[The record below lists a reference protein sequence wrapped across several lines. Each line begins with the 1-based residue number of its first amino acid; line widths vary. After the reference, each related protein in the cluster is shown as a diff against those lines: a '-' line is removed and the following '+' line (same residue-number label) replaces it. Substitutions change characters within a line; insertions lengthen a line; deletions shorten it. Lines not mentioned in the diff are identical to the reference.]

1 MKTANIFDIPHLRPL
16 GRFHEDSARAAGTLP
31 LLWACSGWEVRFT
44 GSALEVLLEADDQGK
59 EPWIA
64 VDVNGA
70 PLIRTPAVRGQS
82 VLPLF
87 QGMTP
92 GAVKHVRFWKDTQ
105 PMGQDGDPAHRLW
118 VRGLRWEGGEFLPL
132 PEPACRLEFI
142 GDSLTSAEGAAG
154 AREETDWTGAIFS
167 ASRGWAW
174 QTADLLGGECR
185 IVSQSG
191 WGLRSG
197 WDNNPHHALPEFY
210 GQVCGTAPGGRALGA
225 LEPYDFAS
233 WRPDA
238 VLVNLGTNDAGAM
251 NNPPWWDMAGRR
263 FQQTWQ
269 ELDLLG
275 EAAVSFLKLLHEKN
289 PGAALVW
296 AYGMLGDPLRAC
308 LEGAVARFRREAGA
322 AAAWYLPLPAVSE
335 ATMGARMHPGPLC
348 HRQAAE
354 TAADFLRNRLP
365 AKFPCV
371 R

>member
-1 MKTANIFDIPHLRPL
+1 MRSAGIFEIPHLRPL
-16 GRFHEDSARAAGTLP
+16 GRFHEELARRAGVLP
-31 LLWACSGWEVRFT
+31 LFWSGSGLELAFT
-44 GSALEVLLEADDQGK
+44 GRSLRLTLEADYQFM
-59 EPWIA
+59 EPW
-64 VDVNGA
+64 VSVSVNGA
-70 PLIRTPAVRGQS
+70 PLIRTPLARGRQE
-82 VLPLF
+82 LCLF
-87 QGMTP
+87 QGMSEGP
-92 GAVKHVRFWKDTQ
+92 LKRVRVLKETQ
-105 PMGQDGDPAHRLW
+105 SMPEDPACRVELE
-118 VRGLRWEGGEFLPL
+118 GLRWEGGEFLAL

-269 ELDLLG
+269 ELDLLE

-296 AYGMLGDPLRAC
+296 AYGMLGDSLRAC

-348 HRQAAE
+348 HRQVAE